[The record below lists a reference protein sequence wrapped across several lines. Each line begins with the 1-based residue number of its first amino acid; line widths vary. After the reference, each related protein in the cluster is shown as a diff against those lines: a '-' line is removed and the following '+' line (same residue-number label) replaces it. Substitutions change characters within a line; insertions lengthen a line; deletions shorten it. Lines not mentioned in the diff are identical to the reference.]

1 MSTGFKKLFELRGE
15 LDSKQKITLTILG
28 SVILVLIWFLMAEV
42 LSNSVITQNG
52 SINVSSLKQE
62 NKLYYENDS
71 ILVASYD
78 KLELLNK
85 EELAQYGLMKNKVY
99 PLLPSPIKVIKAFPE
114 LNKDDDVIGNT
125 FFSIKLNIFGY
136 LLAIIVAIPIGFL
149 LGLVPLF
156 RGLFSKII
164 DSYRFIPLTAVTG
177 IFIMWLGLGSQM
189 KVSFLAFGIVVYLI
203 PVVVQRIDE
212 VQKVYLNTVFTLG
225 ASPLQTIKTVYIP
238 YVLSKLIDD
247 IRVLTAISWTYITIV
262 EMLNKG
268 GGIGELIWTAKRQS
282 RIDKAFAILIIIVII
297 GVLQDKIFVMID
309 KVLFPFKHVN
319 KGNKH

>member
-1 MSTGFKKLFELRGE
+1 MNVKKLFELRGE
-15 LDSKQKITLTILG
+15 LLPKEKVTLTIIGALILLG
-28 SVILVLIWFLMAEV
+28 FWFLFAEV
-42 LSNSVITQNG
+42 LSKTIITQNG
-52 SINVSSLKQE
+52 TINPSSLKVE
-62 NKLYYENDS
+62 DRIYYESDS
-71 ILVASYD
+71 LLVASYD
-78 KLELLNK
+78 KLEK
-85 EELAQYGLMKNKVY
+85 FKPEELQQYGLVKNKVY
-99 PLLPSPIKVIKAFPE
+99 PLLPSPIKVLKAFPE

-125 FFSIKLNIFGY
+125 FFSIKLNLLGY
-136 LLAIIVAIPIGFL
+136 LLAIVIAIPIGFL

-156 RGLFSKII
+156 RGLFSQIV

-177 IFIMWLGLGSQM
+177 IFIMWLGLANQM
-189 KVSFLAFGIVVYLI
+189 KITFLAFGIIVYLI

-225 ASPLQTIKTVYIP
+225 ASPWQTIKTVYMP
-238 YVLSKLIDD
+238 YVFSKIIDD
-247 IRVLTAISWTYITIV
+247 IRVLTAISWTYITIA

-309 KVLFPFKHVN
+309 KLLFPHKHIN

>member
-1 MSTGFKKLFELRGE
+1 MNYKKLFELRGE
-15 LDSKQKITLTILG
+15 LTSKEKITLTILG
-28 SVILVLIWFLMAEV
+28 SVILILFWFLLAEV
-42 LSNSVITQNG
+42 LSKTIITQNDTI
-52 SINVSSLKQE
+52 SPTSLSEEHRK
-62 NKLYYENDS
+62 YYESDS
-71 ILVASYD
+71 LLVANYTL
-78 KLELLNK
+78 LETKSIQDLT
-85 EELAQYGLMKNKVY
+85 QFGLVKNKVY
-99 PLLPSPIKVIKAFPE
+99 PILPSPIKVIKAFPE

-125 FFSIKLNIFGY
+125 FLSIKLNLLGY
-136 LLAIIVAIPIGFL
+136 LLAIIIAIPVGFL
-149 LGLVPLF
+149 LGLIPLF

-203 PVVVQRIDE
+203 PVVVQRIDQ

-225 ASPLQTIKTVYIP
+225 ATPWQTIKSVYMP
-238 YVLSKLIDD
+238 YVFSKLIDD

-297 GVLQDKIFVMID
+297 GVIQDRLFVIID
-309 KVLFPFKHVN
+309 KLLFPYKHINTN
-319 KGNKH
+319 KR

>member
-1 MSTGFKKLFELRGE
+1 MNFKKLFELRGSLE
-15 LDSKQKITLTILG
+15 AKEKITLTIVG
-28 SVILVLIWFLMAEV
+28 AIILIVLWFGLAEF
-42 LSNSVITQNG
+42 LSKSVITQNEA
-52 SINVSSLKQE
+52 IQPSLLSVE
-62 NKLYYENDS
+62 DRIYYESDS
-71 ILVASYD
+71 LLVASYD
-78 KLELLNK
+78 QLEQFDEAQLK
-85 EELAQYGLMKNKVY
+85 QYGLVKNKVY

-125 FFSIKLNIFGY
+125 FFSIKLNVLGY
-136 LLAIIVAIPIGFL
+136 LLAIALAIPIGFL

-156 RGLFSKII
+156 RGLFSQII

-177 IFIMWLGLGSQM
+177 IFIMWLGLASQM
-189 KVSFLAFGIVVYLI
+189 KVAFLAFGIVVYLI

-225 ASPLQTIKTVYIP
+225 ATSWQTIKTVYMP
-238 YVLSKLIDD
+238 YVLSKIIDD
-247 IRVLTAISWTYITIV
+247 IRVLTAISWTYITIA

-282 RIDKAFAILIIIVII
+282 RIDKAFAILIIIVLI
-297 GVLQDKIFVMID
+297 GILQDKLFAMID
-309 KVLFPFKHVN
+309 RMLFPHKHIN

>member
-1 MSTGFKKLFELRGE
+1 MNYKKLFELRGE
-15 LDSKQKITLTILG
+15 LTSKERITLTILG
-28 SVILVLIWFLMAEV
+28 SVILILFWFLLAEV
-42 LSNSVITQNG
+42 LSKTIITQNDTI
-52 SINVSSLKQE
+52 SPTSLSEE
-62 NKLYYENDS
+62 NRKYYESDS
-71 ILVASYD
+71 LLVANYTLLETKSIE
-78 KLELLNK
+78 KLT
-85 EELAQYGLMKNKVY
+85 QFGLVKNKVY
-99 PLLPSPIKVIKAFPE
+99 PILPSPIKVIKAFPE

-125 FFSIKLNIFGY
+125 FLSIKLNLLGY
-136 LLAIIVAIPIGFL
+136 LLAIIIAIPVGFL
-149 LGLVPLF
+149 LGLIPLF

-189 KVSFLAFGIVVYLI
+189 KVSFLAFGIIVYLI

-212 VQKVYLNTVFTLG
+212 VRKVYLNTVFTLG
-225 ASPLQTIKTVYIP
+225 ATPWQTIKSVYMP
-238 YVLSKLIDD
+238 YVFSKLIDD

-297 GVLQDKIFVMID
+297 GVIQDRLFVIID
-309 KVLFPFKHVN
+309 KLLFPYKHIN
-319 KGNKH
+319 KNKR

>member
-1 MSTGFKKLFELRGE
+1 MNYKKLFELRGE
-15 LDSKQKITLTILG
+15 LTSKEKITLTILG
-28 SVILVLIWFLMAEV
+28 SVILILFWFLLAEV
-42 LSNSVITQNG
+42 LSKTIITQNDTI
-52 SINVSSLKQE
+52 SPTSLSEE
-62 NKLYYENDS
+62 NRKYYESDS
-71 ILVASYD
+71 LLVANYTLLETKSIE
-78 KLELLNK
+78 KLT
-85 EELAQYGLMKNKVY
+85 QYGLVKNKVY
-99 PLLPSPIKVIKAFPE
+99 PILPSPIKVIKAFPE

-125 FFSIKLNIFGY
+125 FLSIKLNLLGY
-136 LLAIIVAIPIGFL
+136 LLAIIIAIPVGFL
-149 LGLVPLF
+149 LGLIPLF

-189 KVSFLAFGIVVYLI
+189 KVSFLAFGIIVYLI
-203 PVVVQRIDE
+203 PVVVQRIDQ

-225 ASPLQTIKTVYIP
+225 ATPWQTIKSVYMP
-238 YVLSKLIDD
+238 YVFSKLIDD

-297 GVLQDKIFVMID
+297 GVIQDRLFVIID
-309 KVLFPFKHVN
+309 KLLFPYKHINTN
-319 KGNKH
+319 KR

>member
-1 MSTGFKKLFELRGE
+1 MKGGFKNLFELRGE
-15 LDSKQKITLTILG
+15 LDPKQRITLTILG
-28 SVILVLIWFLMAEV
+28 SVILVLMWFIFAEV
-42 LSNSVITQNG
+42 LSKQVISQNET
-52 SINVSSLKQE
+52 INVTALSEE
-62 NKLYYENDS
+62 NKLYYESDS
-71 ILVASYD
+71 TLVANYD
-78 KLELLNK
+78 TLEKLSN
-85 EELAQYGLMKNKVY
+85 EELNNYGLVKNKVY

-114 LNKDDDVIGNT
+114 LNKKDDVIGNT
-125 FFSIKLNIFGY
+125 FFSIKLNIYGY
-136 LLAIIVAIPIGFL
+136 ILAVLIAIPFGFI
-149 LGLVPLF
+149 LGLIPLF
-156 RGLFSKII
+156 RGLFSKIV

-189 KVSFLAFGIVVYLI
+189 KVAFLAFGIIVYLI

-212 VQKVYLNTVFTLG
+212 VQKVYINTVFTLG
-225 ASPLQTIKTVYIP
+225 ATPWQTIKTVYIP

-247 IRVLTAISWTYITIV
+247 IRVLTAISWTYITIA

-297 GVLQDKIFVMID
+297 GVLQDRLFMMID
-309 KVLFPFKHVN
+309 KIIFPHKHIN

>member
-1 MSTGFKKLFELRGE
+1 MSTDFKKLFELRGE

-52 SINVSSLKQE
+52 SINVSTLKQE

-85 EELAQYGLMKNKVY
+85 EELEQYGLIKNKVY

-114 LNKDDDVIGNT
+114 LNRDDDVIGNT

-136 LLAIIVAIPIGFL
+136 LLAIVVAIPIGFL

-225 ASPLQTIKTVYIP
+225 ASPWQTIKTVYIP

-282 RIDKAFAILIIIVII
+282 RIDKAFAILIIIVVI

>member
-1 MSTGFKKLFELRGE
+1 MNYKKLFELRGE
-15 LDSKQKITLTILG
+15 LASKERITLTILG
-28 SVILVLIWFLMAEV
+28 SVILILFWFLLAEV
-42 LSNSVITQNG
+42 LSKTIITQNDTI
-52 SINVSSLKQE
+52 SPTSLSKE
-62 NKLYYENDS
+62 NRKYYESDS
-71 ILVASYD
+71 LLVANYTL
-78 KLELLNK
+78 LETKSIDDLK
-85 EELAQYGLMKNKVY
+85 GFGLVKNKVY
-99 PLLPSPIKVIKAFPE
+99 PILPSPIKVIKAFPE

-125 FFSIKLNIFGY
+125 FLSIKLNLLGY
-136 LLAIIVAIPIGFL
+136 LLAIIIAIPVGFL
-149 LGLVPLF
+149 LGLIPLF

-189 KVSFLAFGIVVYLI
+189 KVSFLAFGIIVYLI

-212 VQKVYLNTVFTLG
+212 VRKVYLNTVFTLG
-225 ASPLQTIKTVYIP
+225 ATPWQTIKSVYMP
-238 YVLSKLIDD
+238 YVFSKLIDD

-297 GVLQDKIFVMID
+297 GVVQDRLFVIID
-309 KVLFPFKHVN
+309 KLLFPYKHINTN
-319 KGNKH
+319 KR

>member
-1 MSTGFKKLFELRGE
+1 MNYKKLFELRGE
-15 LDSKQKITLTILG
+15 LASKERITLTILG
-28 SVILVLIWFLMAEV
+28 SVILILFWFLLAEV
-42 LSNSVITQNG
+42 LSKTIITQNDTI
-52 SINVSSLKQE
+52 SPTSLSKE
-62 NKLYYENDS
+62 NRKYYESDS
-71 ILVASYD
+71 LLVANYTL
-78 KLELLNK
+78 LETKSIDDLK
-85 EELAQYGLMKNKVY
+85 GFGLVKNKVY
-99 PLLPSPIKVIKAFPE
+99 PILPSPIKVIKAFPE

-125 FFSIKLNIFGY
+125 FLSIKLNVLGY
-136 LLAIIVAIPIGFL
+136 LLAIIIAIPVGFL

-156 RGLFSKII
+156 RGLFSRII

-189 KVSFLAFGIVVYLI
+189 KVSFLAFGIIVYLI

-212 VQKVYLNTVFTLG
+212 VRKVYLNTVFTLG
-225 ASPLQTIKTVYIP
+225 ATPWQTIKSVYMP
-238 YVLSKLIDD
+238 YVFSKLIDD

-297 GVLQDKIFVMID
+297 GVIQDRLFVIID
-309 KVLFPFKHVN
+309 KLLFPYKHINTN
-319 KGNKH
+319 KR

>member
-1 MSTGFKKLFELRGE
+1 MNYKKLFELRGE
-15 LDSKQKITLTILG
+15 LTSKEKITLTILG
-28 SVILVLIWFLMAEV
+28 SVILILFWFVLAEV
-42 LSNSVITQNG
+42 LSKTIITQNDTI
-52 SINVSSLKQE
+52 SPTSLSEEHRK
-62 NKLYYENDS
+62 YYESDS
-71 ILVASYD
+71 LLVANYTLLETKSIE
-78 KLELLNK
+78 KLT
-85 EELAQYGLMKNKVY
+85 QFGLVKNKVY
-99 PLLPSPIKVIKAFPE
+99 PILPSPIKVIKAFPE
-114 LNKDDDVIGNT
+114 LNSDDDVIGNT
-125 FFSIKLNIFGY
+125 FLSIKLNVLGY
-136 LLAIIVAIPIGFL
+136 LLAIIIAIPVGFL
-149 LGLVPLF
+149 LGLIPLF

-189 KVSFLAFGIVVYLI
+189 KVSFLAFGIIVYLI

-225 ASPLQTIKTVYIP
+225 ATPWQTIKSVYMP
-238 YVLSKLIDD
+238 YVFSKLIDD

-297 GVLQDKIFVMID
+297 GVIQDRLFVIID
-309 KVLFPFKHVN
+309 KLLFPYKHINTN
-319 KGNKH
+319 KR

>member
-1 MSTGFKKLFELRGE
+1 MNYKKLFELRGE
-15 LDSKQKITLTILG
+15 LTSKEKITLTILG
-28 SVILVLIWFLMAEV
+28 SVILILFWFLLAEV
-42 LSNSVITQNG
+42 LSKTIITQNDTI
-52 SINVSSLKQE
+52 SPTSLSEE
-62 NKLYYENDS
+62 NRKYYESDS
-71 ILVASYD
+71 LLVANYTL
-78 KLELLNK
+78 LETKSIQDLT
-85 EELAQYGLMKNKVY
+85 QFGLVKNKVY
-99 PLLPSPIKVIKAFPE
+99 PILPSPIKVIKAFPE

-125 FFSIKLNIFGY
+125 FLSIKLNVLGY
-136 LLAIIVAIPIGFL
+136 LLAIIIAIPVGFL

-189 KVSFLAFGIVVYLI
+189 KVSFLAFGIIVYLI
-203 PVVVQRIDE
+203 PVVVQRIDQ

-225 ASPLQTIKTVYIP
+225 ATPWQTIKSVYMP
-238 YVLSKLIDD
+238 YVFSKLIDD

-297 GVLQDKIFVMID
+297 GVIQDRLFVIID
-309 KVLFPFKHVN
+309 KLLFPYKHINTN
-319 KGNKH
+319 KR